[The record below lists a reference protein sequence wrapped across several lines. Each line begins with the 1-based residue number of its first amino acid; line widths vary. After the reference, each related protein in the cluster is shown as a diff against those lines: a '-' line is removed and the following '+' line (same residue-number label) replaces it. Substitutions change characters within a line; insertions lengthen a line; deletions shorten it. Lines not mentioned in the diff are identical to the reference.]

1 MIGPIPS
8 KQRVYLI
15 SLGCAKNL
23 VDSENMLGILKEKGF
38 IVVSDLG
45 AAEIAIIN
53 TCGFIQ
59 SSVEEALDTILEVA
73 AEKKK
78 GNLKKL
84 FVVGCLV
91 QRYGYKLQKELPE
104 VDGWIGTGEIHRI
117 ANVLDLE
124 RCGEKGL
131 LIGRPS
137 YLADHKTPRLRA
149 APFHTAYLKIA
160 EGCSHRCTYCT
171 IRKLRGPFRSRKP
184 GSLSIEAEGMT
195 KAGVKEINLIA
206 QDTTM
211 YGRDLKPEVTLED
224 LLARLVK
231 VGGIRWIRIL
241 YGHPQGV
248 SNRLLEM
255 MEKEEVICP
264 YLDLPLQHV
273 NAKVLK
279 AMGRGDEGPNPWEL
293 IERIRSRKRPIS
305 LRTTLMLGFPGE
317 TEQAFRELYEFVK
330 AAKFDHLGVF
340 IFSPERG
347 TPAALLPNR
356 VKRGKAEERLDAIMR
371 LQAEIS
377 EKNSRAMVGEAIPV
391 LIEGVSDET
400 DLLLRGRT
408 ATMAP
413 DVDGQVLINK
423 GVGRIGE
430 IVRVRITEAHAYD
443 LVGEIL

>member
-1 MIGPIPS
+1 MPCKHKI
-8 KQRVYLI
+8 YFI

-23 VDSENMLGILKEKGF
+23 VDSENMLGILRERGF
-38 IVVSDLG
+38 TVVSDLG
-45 AAEIAIIN
+45 AAETAIIN
-53 TCGFIQ
+53 TCGFIR

-104 VDGWIGTGEIHRI
+104 VDGWIGTGEINRI
-117 ANVLDLE
+117 ANMLEDE
-124 RCGEKGL
+124 RCGQKGL

-149 APFHTAYLKIA
+149 TPFHTAYLKIA
-160 EGCSHRCTYCT
+160 EGCSHGCTYCT
-171 IRKLRGPFRSRKP
+171 IPKLRGPFRSRKP
-184 GSLSIEAEGMT
+184 DSLVIEVHEMA

-211 YGRDLKPEVTLED
+211 YGRDLKPEATLED
-224 LLARLVK
+224 LLERLVE
-231 VGGIRWIRIL
+231 VRGIRWIRVL
-241 YGHPQGV
+241 YGHPQRV

-273 NAKVLK
+273 NAEVLK
-279 AMGRGDEGPNPWEL
+279 AMGRGDAGENPWRL
-293 IERIRSRKRPIS
+293 IERIRSRRRRIS
-305 LRTTLMLGFPGE
+305 LRTTLMIGFPGE
-317 TEQAFRELYEFVK
+317 TEQAFRELYEFVRT
-330 AAKFDHLGVF
+330 AKFDHLGVF
-340 IFSPERG
+340 TFSPEGG
-347 TPAALLPNR
+347 TPAARLDRR
-356 VKRGKAEERLDAIMR
+356 VKRERAEERLDAIMR

-377 EKNSRAMVGEAIPV
+377 EKENRTLVGEILPV
-391 LIEGVSDET
+391 LLEGVSDET

-430 IVRVRITEAHAYD
+430 IVPVRISEAHAYD

>member
-1 MIGPIPS
+1 MSEPMPS
-8 KQRVYLI
+8 KQRVCLI

-23 VDSENMLGILKEKGF
+23 VDSENMLGILKERGF

-45 AAEIAIIN
+45 VAEIAIIN

-117 ANVLDLE
+117 GNVLDHE
-124 RCGEKGL
+124 RCGEKGV
-131 LIGRPS
+131 LIGRPA

-149 APFHTAYLKIA
+149 TPFHTAYLKIA

-171 IRKLRGPFRSRKP
+171 IPKLRGPFRSRKP
-184 GSLSIEAEGMT
+184 GSLTIEAEGMA
-195 KAGVKEINLIA
+195 KAGVKEINLIG

-211 YGRDLKPEVTLED
+211 YGRDLKPEATLED
-224 LLARLVK
+224 LLEKLLK
-231 VGGIRWIRIL
+231 VRGIRWIRIL
-241 YGHPQGV
+241 YGHPQRV

-279 AMGRGDEGPNPWEL
+279 AMGRDDEGANPWEL
-293 IERIRSRKRPIS
+293 IERIRSRERRIS
-305 LRTTLMLGFPGE
+305 LRTTLMVGFPGE
-317 TEQAFRELYEFVK
+317 TEQAFRELYEFVR

-347 TPAALLPNR
+347 TPAAHLAGR
-356 VKRGKAEERLDAIMR
+356 VKREKAEERLDAIMR

-377 EKNSRAMVGEAIPV
+377 KEKSRTLVGETIPV
-391 LIEGVSDET
+391 LLEGVSDET

-423 GVGRIGE
+423 GMGRIGE
-430 IVRVRITEAHAYD
+430 IVPVRITEAHAYD

>member
-1 MIGPIPS
+1 MPS

-23 VDSENMLGILKEKGF
+23 VDSENMLGIIKERGF

-53 TCGFIQ
+53 TCGFIR
-59 SSVEEALDTILEVA
+59 SSVEEALDTILEVT

-78 GNLKKL
+78 GTLKKL

-104 VDGWIGTGEIHRI
+104 VDGWIGTGEIYRI
-117 ANVLDLE
+117 GNVLDQE
-124 RCGEKGL
+124 HCGEKGL
-131 LIGRPS
+131 LIGRPA

-149 APFHTAYLKIA
+149 TPFHTAYLKVA
-160 EGCSHRCTYCT
+160 EGCSHRCTYC
-171 IRKLRGPFRSRKP
+171 IIPKLRGPFRSRKP
-184 GSLSIEAEGMT
+184 DSLTIEAERLAKT
-195 KAGVKEINLIA
+195 GVKEINLIA

-211 YGRDLKPEVTLED
+211 YGRDLKPEATLED
-224 LLARLVK
+224 LLERLVK
-231 VGGIRWIRIL
+231 VRGIRWIRIL
-241 YGHPQGV
+241 YGHPQRV
-248 SNRLLEM
+248 SNRLLAM
-255 MEKEEVICP
+255 MEKEEAICP

-279 AMGRGDEGPNPWEL
+279 AMGRDDEGANPWEL
-293 IERIRSRKRPIS
+293 IERIRSRERRIS

-317 TEQAFRELYEFVK
+317 TEHAFRELCEYVK
-330 AAKFDHLGVF
+330 AAEFDHLGAF

-347 TPAALLPNR
+347 TPAAHLARR
-356 VKRGKAEERLDAIMR
+356 VEREKAEERLDVIMR

-377 EKNSRAMVGEAIPV
+377 KKKSRTLVGETIPV
-391 LIEGVSDET
+391 LLEGVSNET

-430 IVRVRITEAHAYD
+430 IVPVRITEAHAYD

>member
-1 MIGPIPS
+1 MPS
-8 KQRVYLI
+8 KNKVHFI

-23 VDSENMLGILKEKGF
+23 VDSENMLGILRERGF
-38 IVVSDLG
+38 MVVPDLG
-45 AAEIAIIN
+45 SAEIAVIN
-53 TCGFIQ
+53 TCGFIR

-78 GNLKKL
+78 GNLKRL

-117 ANVLDLE
+117 ANVMDQD

-131 LIGRPS
+131 LIGRPA
-137 YLADHKTPRLRA
+137 YLADHKTPRLRTT
-149 APFHTAYLKIA
+149 PFYTTYLKIA

-171 IRKLRGPFRSRKP
+171 IPKLRGPFRSRTLD
-184 GSLSIEAEGMT
+184 SLVSEVKGLARE
-195 KAGVKEINLIA
+195 GVKEINLIA
-206 QDTTM
+206 QDITV

-224 LLARLVK
+224 LLERLVK
-231 VGGIRWIRIL
+231 IQGIRWIRLL
-241 YGHPQGV
+241 YGHPRRV
-248 SNRLLEM
+248 SNRLLKIM
-255 MEKEEVICP
+255 DQEEAICP

-273 NAKVLK
+273 NVNVLK
-279 AMGRGDEGPNPWEL
+279 AMGRDEEGASPWQL
-293 IERIRSRKRPIS
+293 IERIRSREKRIS
-305 LRTTLMLGFPGE
+305 IRTTLMVGFPGE
-317 TEQAFRELYEFVK
+317 TEQAFRELYEFVR
-330 AAKFDHLGVF
+330 AAEFDHLGAF

-347 TPAALLPNR
+347 TPAAHLAR
-356 VKRGKAEERLDAIMR
+356 QVKREEAEERLDAVMR

-377 EKNSRAMVGEAIPV
+377 RKKGQSLVGKTIPV
-391 LIEGVSDET
+391 LVEGVSHET
-400 DLLLRGRT
+400 ELLLRGRT

-430 IVRVRITEAHAYD
+430 ILPVRITEAHAYD